1 MHMLFHIP
9 LKKKEEQNLSD
20 QNYRVVV
27 ETVSVQQSEDGTQR
41 HQICIDTHISAS
53 RSGSTG

>member
-1 MHMLFHIP
+1 MLFHIP

-20 QNYRVVV
+20 QNRVVIQ
-27 ETVSVQQSEDGTQR
+27 TVSVQQSEDGTQR

>member
-20 QNYRVVV
+20 QNRVVIQ
-27 ETVSVQQSEDGTQR
+27 TVSVQQSEDSTQR

>member
-1 MHMLFHIP
+1 MLFHIP

-20 QNYRVVV
+20 QNRVVIQ
-27 ETVSVQQSEDGTQR
+27 TVSVQQSEDDTQR

>member
-20 QNYRVVV
+20 QNRVVIQ
-27 ETVSVQQSEDGTQR
+27 TVSVQQSEDGTQR

>member
-1 MHMLFHIP
+1 MLFHIP

-27 ETVSVQQSEDGTQR
+27 QTVSVQQSEDGTQR

>member
-1 MHMLFHIP
+1 MLFHIP
-9 LKKKEEQNLSD
+9 LKKKKNKIYLT
-20 QNYRVVV
+20 NRVVIQ
-27 ETVSVQQSEDGTQR
+27 TVSVQQSEDDTQR